1 MIGIFDSGIGGLTVV
16 REVLKQ
22 LPQYRLVYFGD
33 TARTPYGPKSPRTIT
48 EYALEDTEFLLKQ
61 GAQIIVVACNSVSAV
76 ATDVLK
82 KRFRVPI
89 FEVIAPAVRTTLALT
104 RSRRVGIIGTRAT
117 IGSGVYERSLKALDP
132 DIQVFSYA
140 CPLLVPLVEEGWL
153 KRPET
158 KQIVRKYL
166 YPLKRQQID
175 TLVLGCTHYP
185 LLKGIIQTK
194 IGRRVRVIDSSQE
207 AAGWVKNFLDENPVL
222 AGRLSPAAGE
232 GGGHRF
238 FVSDLTP
245 NSEVIARE
253 FLGRPITL
261 EVAGG

>member
-22 LPQYRLVYFGD
+22 LPRYRIVYFGD
-33 TARTPYGPKSPRTIT
+33 TARTPYGPKSPRTII

-61 GAQIIVVACNSVSAV
+61 GAQIIVVACNSVSSV
-76 ATDVLK
+76 ATAVLK
-82 KRFRVPI
+82 ERFRVPI

-104 RSRRVGIIGTRAT
+104 RRRRVGIIGTRAT
-117 IGSGVYERSLKALDP
+117 IDSGVYERSLKALDP
-132 DIQVFSYA
+132 EIQVFSHP

-153 KRPET
+153 KRTET

-166 YPLKRQQID
+166 YPLKLKQID

-207 AAGWVKNFLDENPVL
+207 VAAWVKTYLEENPTL
-222 AGRLSPAAGE
+222 AGSLSAAEGE

-245 NSEVIARE
+245 NSEAIARD

-261 EVAGG
+261 EMAGD